1 MEAKESILEKL
12 RKIKALAENG
22 VGGEMIAAQ
31 EALDRLL
38 KEYGLTMEDIA
49 DDKRETYEFKYS
61 NEREMALMMQVIVH
75 LFGSK
80 SHVYNTGRY
89 NKKAKYVFLEM
100 TKVEYLDMRG
110 TWDYYRREWKKY
122 LEKGLKELLSAYIL
136 KFDLY
141 DITPNPEDKPSE
153 RLDFETMMRIR
164 MMSEGVDAAPFAKMI
179 EHGKR

>member
-1 MEAKESILEKL
+1 MDKESILEKL

-38 KEYGLTMEDIA
+38 KEHGLTLEDIS
-49 DDKRETYEFKYS
+49 DEQRNDYEFKYS
-61 NEREMALMMQVIVH
+61 NERKMALMMQVLVH

-80 SHVYNTGRY
+80 SHVFRTGRFA
-89 NKKAKYVFLEM
+89 KKGKVVFLEM
-100 TKVEYLDMRG
+100 TKLEYIDFKNM
-110 TWDYYRREWKKY
+110 WEYYRREWKKY
-122 LEKGLKELLSAYIL
+122 MEKGLKEMLSAYVL

-141 DITPNPEDKPSE
+141 DITPNPDDKPSE
-153 RLDFETMMRIR
+153 SPDFSTIMRIR
-164 MMSEGVDAAPFAKMI
+164 IMSEGIDADPYAKMI